1 MDNPLIVGSIKSN
14 LGDSEATSGL
24 SGLIKIVL
32 SIEEGSIPG
41 TPSYSMPSSKVSRT
55 EPVLCQEYKFPG
67 PEHRS
72 SERASIPL
80 AMEELAA
87 I

>member
-41 TPSYSMPSSKVSRT
+41 TPSYSMPSSK
-55 EPVLCQEYKFPG
+55 G
-67 PEHRS
+67 
-72 SERASIPL
+72 RASFVIE
-80 AMEELAA
+80 AVSEANA
-87 I
+87 TTFFKQSIKN